1 MAAPYPEEARLA
13 ALSAITDDA
22 ASLDEAAAV
31 VEGMTGRRPSRG
43 TVSSW
48 AKAAG
53 IDVAAI
59 ARQRD
64 PNLQTSD
71 ARTAKAARAAA
82 ERDELVE
89 LVRGPISLA
98 TAKLLASRLAR
109 AEEDDALVAEARK
122 RWHDALLV
130 EAQAAD
136 FGPDAV
142 KAAKVASGRAK
153 VDVLVAEGAIPDTN
167 ELALILNRSV
177 RTLLALTG
185 EAREVDAEEG
195 ADALTVVLSAP
206 RPARGPITVVQL
218 PQEQTA

>member
-13 ALSAITDDA
+13 ALSALTDDG

-31 VEGMTGRRPSRG
+31 VEALVGRRPSRG
-43 TVSSW
+43 TVSAW

-53 IDVAAI
+53 IDVGAI

-64 PNLQTSD
+64 PELLTAD
-71 ARTAKAARAAA
+71 ARAAKAARAHA
-82 ERDELVE
+82 EREELIE
-89 LVRGPISLA
+89 LVRGPISLS

-109 AEEDDALVAEARK
+109 AAEDDALVAEARK

-177 RTLLALTG
+177 RTLLSLTG
-185 EAREVDAEEG
+185 EERDVAAEEG

-218 PQEQTA
+218 SEEPTA